1 MLNSPPARPADTRRL
16 VLVDFDWE
24 NADLMPELIHKPG
37 ISVRLV
43 AGERDEDPGVQLAD
57 LCGLPRT
64 LDLADLTR
72 EIFDLAL
79 ISGRSR
85 RRTHVEGLLQA
96 MGTPSQTPQDFVA
109 EAEAVPGCTLDM
121 ETALRLHAALLDAA
135 LGGDG
140 ADPPAVP
147 TIADGA
153 LEAATAVAAPQPAE
167 AEPGTVVEVVPSL
180 GDADAL
186 RTLFEDLMTRTG
198 ATSAELHVGGAE
210 GLRPCLELGGP
221 NPILGGLVQLAQ
233 SEERPQV
240 LSRVTEE
247 SDGETWGAWPFRT
260 AEHRGVVAAAGI
272 NPRRWRT
279 WERAVHEMRAAWDE
293 RDRNKVGP
301 AFPMVPAARA
311 GWVAPREF
319 QQRLELAVDRHRRDG
334 LRFALHRID
343 LPMST
348 TAASVFAERLPEQLR
363 DTDSICRPSAQRA
376 LMLTA
381 TPTARFRYLR
391 GRLLFLWQ
399 EAWLAAGNERPI
411 PGLVEERCEMTREED
426 ASRFLA
432 QGRSWLTSSTS

>member
-1 MLNSPPARPADTRRL
+1 MLTSPPARPAETRRL

-24 NADLMPELIHKPG
+24 DADLVPDLLRKPG

-57 LCGLPRT
+57 LCELPRT

-109 EAEAVPGCTLDM
+109 EVEAVSGYTLDM

-140 ADPPAVP
+140 A
-147 TIADGA
+147 IAAGPMIRDGA
-153 LEAATAVAAPQPAE
+153 AETAIDPGAPEPEAATVMEFVPALGDAEGLEAAF
-167 AEPGTVVEVVPSL
+167 SS
-180 GDADAL
+180 
-186 RTLFEDLMTRTG
+186 LMTRTG
-198 ATSAELHVGGAE
+198 ATRVELHVGASDGI
-210 GLRPCLELGGP
+210 RPSLALGGE
-221 NPILGGLVQLAQ
+221 NPLLGTLVRLAQ
-233 SEERPQV
+233 SEEQPQIV
-240 LSRVTEE
+240 SRVTEE
-247 SDGETWGAWPFRT
+247 SEGETWGAWPFRT
-260 AEHRGVVAAAGI
+260 AEHRGVVAAAGMS
-272 NPRRWRT
+272 PRRWRT

-293 RDRNKVGP
+293 RDRSKIGP
-301 AFPMVPAARA
+301 AFPLVPAARS
-311 GWVAPREF
+311 GWLTPAEF
-319 QQRLELAVDRHRRDG
+319 QQRLELAVERHRRDG

-343 LPMST
+343 LPMSA
-348 TAASVFAERLPEQLR
+348 TAADVFAERLPEQLR
-363 DTDSICRPSAQRA
+363 DTDCLCRPTAQRA

-381 TPTARFRYLR
+381 TSTERFRYLR
-391 GRLLFLWQ
+391 GRLLFLWH

-411 PGLVEERCEMTREED
+411 PGLVEERCEMTREAD
-426 ASRFLA
+426 ASGFLR
-432 QGRSWLTSSTS
+432 QGRSWLAPSTP